1 MRYTE
6 LKNSLELKDR
16 PIEELIK
23 EIHNNDTEQRE
34 VIFSNEKRIIV
45 EAPAGCG
52 KTKTMT
58 SKIMYLLSKNLVP
71 NPKKILGLTF
81 SVNAAYKMK
90 KEIKTVLSDIL
101 GNSVTDRVVITNYH
115 GFCRHV
121 LSKYGYLID
130 RKLLNI
136 NKLVG
141 FNEDNMENLVNS
153 FKLSSGDAEYISN
166 ISKFIK
172 EADMQAFKY
181 IDRYLALCSEYIL
194 PYGYIPFNAIIMFA
208 IKLFNEYAT
217 LREFYQKLYS
227 YIIVDEFQDTNI
239 LGYELLRL
247 LVAES
252 TSLLIMGDP
261 LQQIYG
267 FIGAI
272 PNIMDKAKKEFQ
284 MKKISFKKNYRF
296 KDNKKLLCLDN
307 IIRENAKNNP
317 KIRRSLQIDLIYTN
331 KPEEESLKI
340 VELIK
345 ELLKN
350 HLNSRVAILIRQRS
364 RNSDLLLDALNKK
377 GIPYFYA
384 LFSEEDKD
392 YIKFHSDALGK
403 LVKIDKFNKK
413 TARDFVKGCYNN
425 IKLGDV
431 KIKDSLTKLLEV
443 FIFKG
448 LFGEFNHLNNEEKM
462 ELLKDVLDNR
472 SLRHGLEY
480 LDEQIVLA
488 TVHSAKGLEWDYV
501 ILPDM
506 EQYVFPS
513 WRGLCQY
520 CKNKSSCKKY
530 DGDIS
535 KFYEELSVFY
545 VACTRAK
552 KDIFFSASQWRINYK
567 KQEMKSE
574 ISCFLRMQGLS
585 FQCSKI

>member
-71 NPKKILGLTF
+71 NPKK
-81 SVNAAYKMK
+81 
-90 KEIKTVLSDIL
+90 IKTVLSDIL

-194 PYGYIPFNAIIMFA
+194 PYRYIPFNAIIMFA

-350 HLNSRVAILIRQRS
+350 
-364 RNSDLLLDALNKK
+364 K
-377 GIPYFYA
+377 
-384 LFSEEDKD
+384 
-392 YIKFHSDALGK
+392 
-403 LVKIDKFNKK
+403 
-413 TARDFVKGCYNN
+413 
-425 IKLGDV
+425 
-431 KIKDSLTKLLEV
+431 
-443 FIFKG
+443 
-448 LFGEFNHLNNEEKM
+448 
-462 ELLKDVLDNR
+462 
-472 SLRHGLEY
+472 
-480 LDEQIVLA
+480 
-488 TVHSAKGLEWDYV
+488 
-501 ILPDM
+501 
-506 EQYVFPS
+506 
-513 WRGLCQY
+513 
-520 CKNKSSCKKY
+520 
-530 DGDIS
+530 
-535 KFYEELSVFY
+535 
-545 VACTRAK
+545 
-552 KDIFFSASQWRINYK
+552 
-567 KQEMKSE
+567 
-574 ISCFLRMQGLS
+574 
-585 FQCSKI
+585 